1 MKILITSQGSAPDDD
16 VDERFGR
23 ARHFLLFDADTGTW
37 SAHDNAVNL
46 QAAQGAGVQAA
57 SQAHR
62 LKADV
67 VITGHCGPKA
77 FRVLASAGIQVV
89 LEAKGTVKQALTDFQ
104 EGRLQAHENPDRE
117 GHW

>member
-1 MKILITSQGSAPDDD
+1 MKILITSQGVNPADA

-23 ARHFLLFDADTGTW
+23 ARHFLLFDTETEEW
-37 SAHDNAVNL
+37 SVHDNAVNL
-46 QAAQGAGVQAA
+46 QATQGAGVQAA

-62 LKADV
+62 LGAQV

-77 FRVLASAGIQVV
+77 FQVLASAGIKVV
-89 LEAKGTVKQALTDFQ
+89 LEAKGTVQQVLTDFQ
-104 EGRLQAHENPDRE
+104 EGRLRVHDNPDRE